1 MHNKLLNSAL
11 TLINIYPDREEKWMV
26 YHLCNVHECKLSFL
40 TTRN

>member
-26 YHLCNVHECKLSFL
+26 YAMCTSASYHF
-40 TTRN
+40 